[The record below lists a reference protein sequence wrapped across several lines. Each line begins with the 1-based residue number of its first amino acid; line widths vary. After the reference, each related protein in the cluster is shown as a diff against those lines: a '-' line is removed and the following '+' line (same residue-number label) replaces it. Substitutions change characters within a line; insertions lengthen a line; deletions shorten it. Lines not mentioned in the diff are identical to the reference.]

1 VARKIRGFER
11 ALDAPALFAIAY
23 GEIGASIYVA
33 LGIVASA
40 ALGLTPVV
48 LALTGLLFLVVA
60 LSYAEGTA
68 SMPETGGAETFTR
81 RAFNDLIGF
90 VTGWAL
96 FLDYLIVIALSA
108 LFVPHYIGS
117 GLEIETLR
125 HAPWDNVTA
134 VLVIAG
140 VATVRLLRRSRLHT
154 PALVVALLDL
164 VVQSLIVILG
174 LALVFS
180 PDVLTSGFSLAP
192 GQDWLDD
199 VIYAIPLGFVAYTG
213 LETVANL
220 AEEAREPGRTLPRSL
235 FTAIGLVVILTVLVA
250 AVGVTAF
257 PATDGTT
264 ALGDQW
270 LEAPLVGI
278 VTAFG
283 GELPADVVDVLRV
296 AVGLS
301 AGLILLMAVTTSIS
315 GCARL
320 AHSMGTHGMLPRE
333 LGRLERKTL
342 VSREAIA
349 AIAIVAIAVLLV
361 SAAVTDQARFLAGTY
376 SFGVL
381 LAFTLAQLAVIRLRR
396 REPDLGRPFRARPD
410 VRIRGVA
417 VPLPALVGAPLTAAV
432 FVVALVTHES
442 ARYAGPAW
450 LAIGLGVYALT
461 RTRARVGMFEGV
473 DPRIALPTGVLYR
486 RILVPMKL
494 GVIGEEM
501 VATAIALAKE
511 RGARVEAIT
520 VVQVPRERAL
530 EAPLPVDLA
539 RAAAD
544 SIAEARALGEEND
557 VEVHAA
563 AVHARSIGH
572 AIVDEAE
579 RRQADLIVL
588 GSSPRWR
595 RQSRFFSP
603 TVDHVLKH
611 AHCEV
616 LVVAFPEGVFEEA

>member
-1 VARKIRGFER
+1 MARRIRGFER
-11 ALDAPALFAIAY
+11 VLDAPALFAIAY

-33 LGIVASA
+33 LGIVAGA

-48 LALTGLLFLVVA
+48 LALTGVVFLLVA

-68 SMPETGGAETFTR
+68 ALPETGGAATFTR
-81 RAFNDLIGF
+81 RAFNDLVGF

-96 FLDYLIVIALSA
+96 FLDYLIVISLSA
-108 LFVPHYIGS
+108 LFLPHYVGA
-117 GLEIETLR
+117 GLGIDTLR
-125 HAPWDNVTA
+125 DSPWDTIVAIGA
-134 VLVIAG
+134 VAAIG
-140 VATVRLLRRSRLHT
+140 GVRLARRSRLYL

-164 VVQSLIVILG
+164 AVQGLIVILG

-180 PDVLTSGFSLAP
+180 PSVLTDGFALAP

-199 VIYAIPLGFVAYTG
+199 VVYAIPLGFVAYTG

-220 AEEAREPGRTLPRSL
+220 AEEAREPGTTLPRSL
-235 FTAIGLVVILTVLVA
+235 FSAIGLVVVLTVLVA
-250 AVGVTAF
+250 MVGVTAF
-257 PATDGTT
+257 PAPNGTT
-264 ALGDQW
+264 ELGESW

-278 VTAFG
+278 VSAFG
-283 GELPADVVDVLRV
+283 VELPSGVVDVLEGL
-296 AVGLS
+296 VGLS
-301 AGLILLMAVTTSIS
+301 AALILVMSVTTSIS

-333 LGRLERKTL
+333 LGRLERRTL

-349 AIAIVAIAVLLV
+349 AITLVAIAVLLV
-361 SAAVTDQARFLAGTY
+361 ASLIPDEARFLAGTY

-396 REPDLGRPFRARPD
+396 REPDLARPFRARPD

-432 FVVALVTHES
+432 FVIALVTHES

-450 LAIGLGVYALT
+450 IAIGLVIFVLT
-461 RTRARVGMFEGV
+461 RMRAKLGVLADV
-473 DPRIALPTGVLYR
+473 DPRIALPAGISYE

-520 VVQVPRERAL
+520 VVPVPRERTL
-530 EAPLPVDLA
+530 EAPLPESLA
-539 RAAAD
+539 RAAAE
-544 SIAEARALGEEND
+544 SIAEARALGEENE
-557 VEVHAA
+557 VEVHAD
-563 AVHARSIGH
+563 AVPARSIGY
-572 AIVDEAE
+572 AIVDEAA
-579 RRQADLIVL
+579 RRRADLIVL

-603 TVDHVLKH
+603 TVDYVLKH
-611 AHCEV
+611 APCEV
-616 LVVAFPEGVFEEA
+616 LVVAFPEGVFEEE

>member
-1 VARKIRGFER
+1 MARKIRGFER

-23 GEIGASIYVA
+23 GEIGASVYVA

-40 ALGLTPVV
+40 ALGLTPIV
-48 LALTGLLFLVVA
+48 LAITGLLFLLVA

-108 LFVPHYIGS
+108 LFLPHYLGAA
-117 GLEIETLR
+117 LEIDTLR
-125 HAPWDNVTA
+125 DAPWDTVTA
-134 VLVIAG
+134 IAAIAA
-140 VATVRLLRRSRLHT
+140 VATVRLVRRSRLHT

-164 VVQSLIVILG
+164 AVQSLIVVLG

-180 PDVLTSGFSLAP
+180 PEVLTDGFALAP
-192 GQDWLDD
+192 GQDWLND
-199 VIYAIPLGFVAYTG
+199 VVYAIPLGFVAYTG

-235 FTAIGLVVILTVLVA
+235 FTAIGLVVVLTVLVA
-250 AVGVTAF
+250 VVGVTAF

-264 ALGDQW
+264 ELGDQW

-278 VTAFG
+278 VTAFDAQ
-283 GELPADVVDVLRV
+283 LPAGIVDVLRV

-301 AGLILLMAVTTSIS
+301 AALILVMAVTTSIS

-349 AIAIVAIAVLLV
+349 LISIIAIGVLLV
-361 SAAVTDQARFLAGTY
+361 AAPVEDEARFLAGTY

-410 VRIRGVA
+410 VRLRGVD

-432 FVVALVTHES
+432 FVLALVTHES

-450 LAIGLGVYALT
+450 IALGLAIFVGTRMRAKVGVLQ
-461 RTRARVGMFEGV
+461 GV
-473 DPRIALPTGVLYR
+473 DPRIALPTGATFK

-530 EAPLPVDLA
+530 DAPLPADVA

-544 SIAEARALGEEND
+544 SIAEATALGEENE
-557 VEVHAA
+557 VEVHAD

-572 AIVDEAE
+572 AIVEEAE
-579 RRQADLIVL
+579 RRQVDLIVL

-616 LVVAFPEGVFEEA
+616 LVVAFPEGVFDQV

>member
-1 VARKIRGFER
+1 MARKIRGFER

-48 LALTGLLFLVVA
+48 LGVTGLIFLLVS

-68 SMPETGGAETFTR
+68 AMPETGGAETFTR
-81 RAFNDLIGF
+81 RAFNDLTGF

-108 LFVPHYIGS
+108 LFLPHYVGAA
-117 GLEIETLR
+117 LEIETLR
-125 HAPWDNVTA
+125 DAPWDTVTA
-134 VLVIAG
+134 VAAIAI

-180 PDVLTSGFSLAP
+180 PDVLTGGLSLAP

-235 FTAIGLVVILTVLVA
+235 FTAIGLVVVLTVLVA
-250 AVGVTAF
+250 VVGVTAF

-264 ALGDQW
+264 ELGDQW

-283 GELPADVVDVLRV
+283 GELPAGIVDVLRV

-301 AGLILLMAVTTSIS
+301 AALILTMAVTTSIS

-320 AHSMGTHGMLPRE
+320 AHSMGTHGMLPRD

-349 AIAIVAIAVLLV
+349 LIALVAIAVLLV
-361 SAAVTDQARFLAGTY
+361 SAPVEDEARFLAVESCGQCEPCKRD
-376 SFGVL
+376 G
-381 LAFTLAQLAVIRLRR
+381 LALAQHLDALRRSDATARDLAAVNDRLRT
-396 REPDLGRPFRARPD
+396 
-410 VRIRGVA
+410 VA
-417 VPLPALVGAPLTAAV
+417 G
-432 FVVALVTHES
+432 
-442 ARYAGPAW
+442 
-450 LAIGLGVYALT
+450 
-461 RTRARVGMFEGV
+461 
-473 DPRIALPTGVLYR
+473 
-486 RILVPMKL
+486 
-494 GVIGEEM
+494 
-501 VATAIALAKE
+501 
-511 RGARVEAIT
+511 
-520 VVQVPRERAL
+520 
-530 EAPLPVDLA
+530 
-539 RAAAD
+539 
-544 SIAEARALGEEND
+544 
-557 VEVHAA
+557 
-563 AVHARSIGH
+563 
-572 AIVDEAE
+572 
-579 RRQADLIVL
+579 
-588 GSSPRWR
+588 
-595 RQSRFFSP
+595 
-603 TVDHVLKH
+603 HVLPRH
-611 AHCEV
+611 
-616 LVVAFPEGVFEEA
+616 